1 MKVFHLTLVL
11 QETLFYATRELGRLV
26 ETGSYLHNYA
36 LAYALGYVNS
46 PVRICGRQP
55 SYEKDLKGLT
65 IYVTPAKPI
74 KVSYG
79 LERYAAR
86 SEFLRTVKT
95 KEELNIPEY
104 GFHKVIL
111 PESAFQCFLFSKGNI
126 EIPKYVRLG
135 KNSAKAKIDVEP
147 CDVKVIEVTPPLI
160 ISFPLNPRDLS
171 VEPTN
176 YEEERMLPNSLYT
189 KTAFD
194 VHEAL
199 SVTWTKGLVYLPTEM
214 NYFASRK

>member
-1 MKVFHLTLVL
+1 MRPFHLTLVL

-26 ETGSYLHNYA
+26 ETGRYLHNYA
-36 LAYALGYVNS
+36 LAYALGYVTS
-46 PVRICGRQP
+46 PVRIYDRQP

-65 IYVTPAKPI
+65 VYITPAKPI
-74 KVSYG
+74 EVSYG
-79 LERYAAR
+79 IERYAAR
-86 SEFLRTVKT
+86 SEFLRTVKA

-111 PESAFQCFLFSKGNI
+111 PESAFECFLFSKESIGI
-126 EIPKYVRLG
+126 SKFVRLG
-135 KNSAKAKIDVEP
+135 KNLAKAKIDVEP
-147 CDVKVIEVTPPLI
+147 CNVKVIEVTPPLI
-160 ISFPLNPRDLS
+160 VSFPLNPRDLPI
-171 VEPTN
+171 EPTN

-199 SVTWTKGLVYLPTEM
+199 SVSWTKGLVYLPTEM
-214 NYFASRK
+214 NFFASRK